1 MKEPYC
7 KYRNRYWVT
16 AMAICIPFVLLLTFR
31 DDGLTPDHLS
41 NVQRIVVALFWTT
54 ITALVIHRKGT
65 LRTQFERLLT
75 AWLFSIV
82 VCGYTMI
89 YDINLANIGFE
100 PFAFIYVI
108 MTWGILMFTMIY
120 LASFTSVNFKIVEIG
135 SEEQVDGH

>member
-1 MKEPYC
+1 MNEPYC
-7 KYRNRYWVT
+7 KCRNRYCVT
-16 AMAICIPFVLLLTFR
+16 AMVFCIPIVLLMTVR
-31 DDGLTPDHLS
+31 DYGVSPAHPS

-75 AWLFSIV
+75 TSLFSVV

-120 LASFTSVNFKIVEIG
+120 LASFTAVNFKVVDIC
-135 SEEQVDGH
+135 SEEQVDGS